1 MHRWL
6 GCAVTAA
13 LVLLGTAR
21 ADEKDELFDTE
32 LAIAKKRAR
41 MPADIADVERYLRP
55 SAKKFEI
62 AFEIAPAPP
71 ETTTRVPLPDG
82 KPSPIELRR
91 LDLRGTA
98 GLSDVQLL
106 FAVATTPFIY
116 ELESL
121 RITPRPGNKVAFEA
135 RVAMARWAG
144 EAPYVLG
151 TYRDPASAMHGRLR
165 ELRAIVATIDSLEKR
180 FPPRRL
186 LNAIGMF
193 ANVIGEKAIALTEM
207 RAGQETRID
216 GVLLGTAARAALKP
230 ALEASGFD
238 VAKLDFAPRG
248 DCRAFTATLRLQQ
261 RKGEEIAWGGAMF
274 DSDVASVCTPK
285 PAAPPARVAARGNG
299 GTVTLHLRGVDAAD
313 VFLALNAA
321 TNEGFVVDGGVN
333 GRIDADFETAT
344 LEEALAAMRAVNIA
358 AGPGPLHLVR
368 PAGRP
373 AATVPAGN
381 YTGERISMSIHD
393 AELHD
398 IARAIEEIGGRKL
411 SLPPAPTR
419 LSIFASEEPWDRL
432 LAGMLA
438 LAGGAAKPPEPEEPP
453 RRQWWVIK
461 PNEIAARD
469 LKLAGV
475 VSTAEGWVGY
485 AYTPGPSRKV
495 VFLKANQPLLDAKV
509 TAVDAN
515 GVTLRTADARNVTLS
530 LQ

>member
-55 SAKKFEI
+55 PAKKFEI
-62 AFEIAPAPP
+62 AFEIEPAPP

-91 LDLRGTA
+91 VDLRGTA
-98 GLSDVQLL
+98 GLGDVQLL
-106 FAVATTPFIY
+106 FAIATTPFIY

-151 TYRDPASAMHGRLR
+151 TYRDPASAMHGRLL
-165 ELRAIVATIDSLEKR
+165 ELRAIMATIDALEKR
-180 FPPRRL
+180 SPPRHL
-186 LNAIGMF
+186 LNAIGLF
-193 ANVIGEKAIALTEM
+193 ANAIGEKAIALTEM

-230 ALEASGFD
+230 ALETSGFD

-248 DCRAFTATLRLQQ
+248 DCQAFTATLRLQQ
-261 RKGEEIAWGGAMF
+261 RDEEEENAWGGAMF
-274 DSDVASVCTPK
+274 DFDVASVCTPK
-285 PAAPPARVAARGNG
+285 PAPPPARVAARGNG
-299 GTVTLHLRGVDAAD
+299 GKVTLHLRGVDAAD

-344 LEEALAAMRAVNIA
+344 LEEALAAMPAANIA
-358 AGPGPLHLVR
+358 ASPGPLHLVR

-381 YTGERISMSIHD
+381 YTGEPISMSIHD
-393 AELHD
+393 ADLHD
-398 IARAIEEIGGRKL
+398 IVRALEEVGGRKL
-411 SLPPAPTR
+411 SPPPAAR

-438 LAGGAAKPPEPEEPP
+438 LAGDAAKSQEPEEPP
-453 RRQWWVIK
+453 RRQWWAIK
-461 PNEIAARD
+461 PNEISARD

-475 VSTAEGWVGY
+475 VSTADGWVGY

-509 TAVDAN
+509 AAIDAN
-515 GVTLRTADARNVTLS
+515 GVTFDNGVKLDLR
-530 LQ
+530 